1 MMENKERKFTELFH
15 HFKADTAD
23 IHPDVRRYNEDGV
36 IAFGGELS
44 YEPYDDNITVR
55 VLFLKGISVRMA
67 LKALEEI
74 RSYIIDRPQ
83 DYFEK

>member
-1 MMENKERKFTELFH
+1 MENKERKFTELFH

-67 LKALEEI
+67 LKAIEEI

>member
-67 LKALEEI
+67 LKALDEI

>member
-1 MMENKERKFTELFH
+1 MENKERKFTELFH

-67 LKALEEI
+67 LKALDEI

>member
-1 MMENKERKFTELFH
+1 MMANKERKFTELFH

>member
-1 MMENKERKFTELFH
+1 MANKERKFTELFH

>member
-74 RSYIIDRPQ
+74 RRYIIDRPQ

>member
-1 MMENKERKFTELFH
+1 MANKERKFTELFH

-67 LKALEEI
+67 LKALDEI

>member
-1 MMENKERKFTELFH
+1 MMENKKRKFTELFH